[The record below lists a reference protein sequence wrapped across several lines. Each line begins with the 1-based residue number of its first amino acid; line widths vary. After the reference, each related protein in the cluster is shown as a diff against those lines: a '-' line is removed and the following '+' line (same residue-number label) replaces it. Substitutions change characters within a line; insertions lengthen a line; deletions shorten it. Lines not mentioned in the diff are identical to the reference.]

1 MRGQESLR
9 PLRPVQPMRC
19 GRRSSVEEVCGTTL
33 GSGSAVQ
40 ALRPVRAKEGMRTMR
55 PVRGQ
60 EGLQS
65 LQPLRGQEGL
75 QSLQSLRR
83 QEGLQPVQSVCGKE
97 ALRAVFPV
105 RSQEGLRAVRP
116 VQPLRAGSGGRDY
129 RRRSQGCLQLRAAQD
144 DAGVSQGGHAPGQ
157 RLYQVA

>member
-1 MRGQESLR
+1 MRGQESLQPVQPMRGQEGLCPVQPMRGQESLR
-9 PLRPVQPMRC
+9 PVRPVQPMRC

-40 ALRPVRAKEGMRTMR
+40 ALRPVRTKEGMRTMR

-60 EGLQS
+60 EG
-65 LQPLRGQEGL
+65 
-75 QSLQSLRR
+75 
-83 QEGLQPVQSVCGKE
+83 
-97 ALRAVFPV
+97 LRAVFPV

>member
-1 MRGQESLR
+1 MRGQEGLCPVQPMRGQESLR

-65 LQPLRGQEGL
+65 LQ
-75 QSLQSLRR
+75 SLRR
-83 QEGLQPVQSVCGKE
+83 QEGPQPVQSVCGKE